1 MNAMEQPHGGASA
14 IAEMIRA
21 KRLEM
26 NLSQAE
32 LAQKIGSHAQTI
44 HKIEAGIIKYSRYF
58 DTIGRVLNLELA
70 DTWAGRSMP
79 PLNPE
84 LRAQPGWASGTGAL
98 FGPGT
103 ILVHSAMPH
112 ERDARLTM
120 LSTRTVGRTN
130 ALQCLQH
137 VANAYA
143 FPIVTS
149 AMAPAFE
156 IGDEVQVHPFLPP
169 EPGRDVVLYSK
180 AAPVGDTKAVCVAR
194 LIDIGAKSWT
204 LAQWS
209 GASERKLRPF
219 KPHEFTLSRADYSRA
234 HIIVGKK
241 MRWNS

>member
-1 MNAMEQPHGGASA
+1 MTAMEQPHGGASA
-14 IAEMIRA
+14 IGEMIRA

-26 NLSQAE
+26 NISQAE

-58 DTIGRVLNLELA
+58 DTIGRLLNLELA
-70 DTWAGRSMP
+70 DNWAERNRLP
-79 PLNPE
+79 PLNPAV
-84 LRAQPGWASGTGAL
+84 RAESGAL

-120 LSTRTVGRTN
+120 LSTRTVGRTA

-180 AAPVGDTKAVCVAR
+180 AVPIGDTKAVCVAR
-194 LIDIGAKSWT
+194 LTDIGAKSWS
-204 LAQWS
+204 LVQWS